1 MNVFITGATDLLA
14 SSLIRSAP
22 KNVELSAS
30 YNVNTLV
37 PNMNCIY
44 YKVDITQE
52 RQILEAFKKSKPDV
66 VIHTAA
72 LSSPDYC
79 DKNRKQAQYINVE
92 GTANMLKACR
102 QYNSSF
108 IFISSNGIFDGKNSP
123 YAESAIPKPI
133 DTYGKT
139 KYQGEMLTIA
149 SGIPFIIVRLMTMY
163 GWGNPHERRNPATWL
178 LEVLG
183 KDKMSVHMVTDLYN
197 NFLFAESG
205 ALAIWKA
212 IILKKYGE
220 TFHIA
225 GKDCMSRYDFSME
238 IADIFDFDKDMLYK
252 ATSDFFKDHVV
263 RPKNTCFTTKKMEK
277 FLGIKPMGVREGL
290 FQMKKKK
297 LNPSDWKKL

>member
-14 SSLIRSAP
+14 SSLIRSVP
-22 KNVELSAS
+22 KGIMLSAS

-37 PNMNCIY
+37 PNISCTY
-44 YKVDITQE
+44 YRVDITQE
-52 RQILEAFKKSKPDV
+52 KQILEVFKKSKPDV

-79 DKNRKQAQYINVE
+79 DKNRKQAQYVNVQ
-92 GTANMLKACR
+92 GTENMLKACR
-102 QYNSSF
+102 WGKSSF
-108 IFISSNGIFDGKNSP
+108 VFVSSNGIFDGKNSP
-123 YAESAIPKPI
+123 YDEDAAPKPI

-139 KYQGEMLTIA
+139 KYQGEILTIA
-149 SGIPFIIVRLMTMY
+149 SGVPFIIVRLMTMY
-163 GWGNPHERRNPATWL
+163 GWNNLYERCNPATWL

-183 KDKMSVHMVTDLYN
+183 KDKMSVRVVTDLFN

-220 TFHIA
+220 IFHIA

-238 IADIFDFDKDMLYK
+238 
-252 ATSDFFKDHVV
+252 V
-263 RPKNTCFTTKKMEK
+263 
-277 FLGIKPMGVREGL
+277 
-290 FQMKKKK
+290 
-297 LNPSDWKKL
+297 